1 MLVLSKSPA
10 MAVCPC
16 ATRLLGSAR
25 EHTRLDPSMSCR
37 PARMREASRCWG
49 RPAPKGCV
57 LHLRAVSGLRP
68 PRLSTFEAAP
78 VLHFVRRRAAGRQLT
93 DATLLSP
100 SGPVAAPALA
110 THGGSCSRALQR
122 PGIRLEFC
130 PPLPPPLALCSAS
143 VYCYR
148 RACCAAARCNS
159 TALVTL
165 AATSASHSR
174 PTCACPMHHTA
185 PHVMPSMR
193 RLPAVRHSRQTLT
206 PLQTCTHTQ
215 PNIAHTGSV
224 A

>member
-1 MLVLSKSPA
+1 MCDTPA
-10 MAVCPC
+10 WECKGAY
-16 ATRLLGSAR
+16 SQ
-25 EHTRLDPSMSCR
+25 DPSMSCR

-68 PRLSTFEAAP
+68 PRLSTFEEAP

-130 PPLPPPLALCSAS
+130 PPLPPPLRCAAPLCIATAAPAVLQRVVIALRWLPWRPPLHRTAGLPAHALCITRHPMSCPA
-143 VYCYR
+143 
-148 RACCAAARCNS
+148 CAAC
-159 TALVTL
+159 LL
-165 AATSASHSR
+165 YATR
-174 PTCACPMHHTA
+174 GK
-185 PHVMPSMR
+185 R
-193 RLPAVRHSRQTLT
+193 
-206 PLQTCTHTQ
+206 
-215 PNIAHTGSV
+215 
-224 A
+224 